1 MNACRTRPKRRLA
14 VTEPSR
20 HHESVAH
27 EQVIDRDEVLTIMWA
42 LADLR
47 TDVTYLRGIFEDW
60 EDDEEAE

>member
-1 MNACRTRPKRRLA
+1 M
-14 VTEPSR
+14 
-20 HHESVAH
+20 AH